1 MRKVNYRGFPLG
13 TDYLAIELLGLFWQG
28 FDFSENGSG
37 FSFSRG
43 ALKEL
48 KVILKNF
55 WQNSF
60 SCFSETDRRY
70 LPYLFDFTIW
80 CQLVIYKFVVEVI
93 TILYHKSTNIVF
105 KRILVFFR
113 EKNIVKYMCSS
124 LSRFAS
130 LSTHS
135 FPCLNRNAADLI
147 LHRTSQSPQIS
158 TIVWTTARRG
168 RPRSSTSVR
177 DALPSAPAS
186 VSAGLRLVP
195 RRLQSSPRQP
205 PCSSLPRALSTSPH
219 AGVVYQH
226 GLTHI
231 PASKNACRRF
241 RVRNQPGH
249 GRGRGCGPYP
259 GFVSERGCTPSV
271 FS

>member
-1 MRKVNYRGFPLG
+1 
-13 TDYLAIELLGLFWQG
+13 
-28 FDFSENGSG
+28 
-37 FSFSRG
+37 
-43 ALKEL
+43 
-48 KVILKNF
+48 
-55 WQNSF
+55 
-60 SCFSETDRRY
+60 
-70 LPYLFDFTIW
+70 
-80 CQLVIYKFVVEVI
+80 
-93 TILYHKSTNIVF
+93 
-105 KRILVFFR
+105 
-113 EKNIVKYMCSS
+113 MCSS

-135 FPCLNRNAADLI
+135 FACLNRNAADLI
-147 LHRTSQSPQIS
+147 LHRASQSPQIS

-241 RVRNQPGH
+241 HVRNQSGH
-249 GRGRGCGPYP
+249 GRGRGCGPYL
-259 GFVSERGCTPSV
+259 GFVSERGYFGSHGVINPGKWSGGREFFGQGNPRPPAGGISPHGVTSPLLFGSFPIEIISCYLEGFPGR
-271 FS
+271 

>member
-1 MRKVNYRGFPLG
+1 MY
-13 TDYLAIELLGLFWQG
+13 
-28 FDFSENGSG
+28 
-37 FSFSRG
+37 
-43 ALKEL
+43 
-48 KVILKNF
+48 
-55 WQNSF
+55 
-60 SCFSETDRRY
+60 
-70 LPYLFDFTIW
+70 
-80 CQLVIYKFVVEVI
+80 
-93 TILYHKSTNIVF
+93 
-105 KRILVFFR
+105 
-113 EKNIVKYMCSS
+113 SS

-147 LHRTSQSPQIS
+147 LHRTSQSSQIS
-158 TIVWTTARRG
+158 TIVWSTARRG

-259 GFVSERGCTPSV
+259 GFVSERGCIPSV
-271 FS
+271 FSERRTRSRDADSAGIRRSGHADDNLQYSLGTEISDFFMRNWGDTVIRFNISPPSLKKKSGRHSATDSLKHRY